1 MRASRGRRVRR
12 LLFLC
17 ALVLGVVG
25 MHHVALGTSHDV
37 PCHEVHAAA
46 TPAGSH
52 AGSGGHDMLHPC
64 LAVLHPAGGVLLLA
78 WLLLTV
84 GSAFPAP
91 SADLRPPVPRVWR
104 LRRPAGRSLLTSVC
118 VSRI

>member
-1 MRASRGRRVRR
+1 VQR
-12 LLFLC
+12 LLLLC
-17 ALVLGVVG
+17 ALALGVVS
-25 MHHVALGTSHDV
+25 MHHVALATSHHE
-37 PCHEVHAAA
+37 PCHETHATV
-46 TPAGSH
+46 TPAGPQ

-84 GSAFPAP
+84 GSASHAP
-91 SADLRPPVPRVWR
+91 SVDLRPPVRRVWR